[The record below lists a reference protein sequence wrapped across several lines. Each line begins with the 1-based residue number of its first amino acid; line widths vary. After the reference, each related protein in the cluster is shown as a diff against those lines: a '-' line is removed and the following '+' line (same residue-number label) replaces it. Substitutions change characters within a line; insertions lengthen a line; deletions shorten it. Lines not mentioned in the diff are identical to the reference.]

1 MKRTIIFIGNFC
13 VKISSL
19 CAFYSTFQWIKK
31 KTNMK
36 HWETTFFFLERIF
49 NLKNEKILLYFF
61 LNMFFQI
68 FYSFSYSNK
77 NQYYCT
83 FLLCFQSEMLALRKK
98 KPIYVYIC
106 TITGHSE
113 LEMEKIVL
121 ITNSTLPQWFWNFFS
136 LAFKWKI

>member
-1 MKRTIIFIGNFC
+1 MN
-13 VKISSL
+13 
-19 CAFYSTFQWIKK
+19 KK
-31 KTNMK
+31 KDK
-36 HWETTFFFLERIF
+36 HEALRDYLFFLKRIF

-83 FLLCFQSEMLALRKK
+83 SLLCFQSEMLALRKK

-121 ITNSTLPQWFWNFFS
+121 MTDSTLPQWF
-136 LAFKWKI
+136 